1 MSHNPALVSDPHTCI
16 SAVSVGSTHLNEFS
30 GVWIV
35 LLIYVQSG
43 AGSGTGAFRPLQTSL
58 TVSVFLSVSASRD
71 RMCVCNTAHAR
82 NYKHYRQGSPPRH
95 PASASR
101 AHNELR
107 ARSPLPFSQRDF
119 AHAQNHLPEMHADR
133 PGKCEKEGL
142 WGVSGAGIRAIHLAA

>member
-1 MSHNPALVSDPHTCI
+1 M
-16 SAVSVGSTHLNEFS
+16 
-30 GVWIV
+30 
-35 LLIYVQSG
+35 LLIYIQCG
-43 AGSGTGAFRPLQTSL
+43 AGSGTVVCGHFQSIFTA
-58 TVSVFLSVSASRD
+58 SVFLNVPAPRD

-119 AHAQNHLPEMHADR
+119 AHAQNHLPEMHAGR
-133 PGKCEKEGL
+133 PGKCEKERL
-142 WGVSGAGIRAIHLAA
+142 WGVSGAGIRSIHLAA